1 MSERGFTAF
10 ISYRHQSPDMD
21 VAQRLHTAIE
31 TYRIP
36 AAIRKKT
43 GRKKMGLVFRDQ
55 EELPLSSDLG
65 KDIEKALDNSDWLIA
80 VCSPRYLESKWCMR
94 ELEYFI
100 EKKGKDRVLTILT
113 EGEPKDSFP
122 KTLQFQEDGDGA
134 PQSVEP
140 LEADVRAGTTA
151 ESLKKLKGE

>member
-36 AAIRKKT
+36 AGIRKKT

-65 KDIEKALDNSDWLIA
+65 KDIETALDAAQAALIDA
-80 VCSPRYLESKWCMR
+80 EA
-94 ELEYFI
+94 ELDMYRDGFA
-100 EKKGKDRVLTILT
+100 
-113 EGEPKDSFP
+113 EPPVIDP
-122 KTLQFQEDGDGA
+122 KHIDEI
-134 PQSVEP
+134 
-140 LEADVRAGTTA
+140 
-151 ESLKKLKGE
+151 